1 VKLASR
7 TLIKSSTGRVAKA
20 IAIAGAAALVVALT
34 GCTADEPEPPPYVP
48 PPGVTDTEIIFGTHQ
63 PLTGPAP
70 EGYAKIAPATQ
81 AYFNY
86 VNDAGGVHGRTITYL
101 IEDDAYD
108 PATTATVVRK
118 LVEEDKVFA
127 VLNGLGT
134 PTHST
139 VLDYLKDKQI
149 PDLFVASGATA
160 WNQPARYPGTF
171 AFQPDHTTEGKIIGN
186 YLKTAPEYAGRKV
199 CHFGQDDDFG
209 NEALAGLETGLGGAV
224 AARQTYIASNRNVAP
239 QIGALQTAGCEVIVL
254 ATIPDF
260 TALAVGTAAQ
270 LSYRPMWV
278 ASTVGSDYT
287 TLASYLGPAAPLLDG
302 LVSFGYLPAL
312 ANTEDPWINLFMQIN
327 DEYNDGAVFDGNV
340 LYGMALGYLVVQVL
354 QKAGREITVDNLIG
368 TIETGGFQGP
378 GLAPFAYSGTS
389 HAGYTG
395 GRMSRV
401 SAGVQDY
408 FGPVYVTDAG
418 SAPVAEHTEP
428 AAIPPSDGVPT
439 G

>member
-1 VKLASR
+1 MLASR
-7 TLIKSSTGRVAKA
+7 TQSRPAWITKSVAV
-20 IAIAGAAALVVALT
+20 AGVAALVVALT
-34 GCTADEPEPPPYVP
+34 ACTADEPEPPPYVP

-70 EGYAKIAPATQ
+70 AGSAKIAAATQ
-81 AYFNY
+81 AYFRY
-86 VNDAGGVHGRTITYL
+86 VNEAGGVHGRTLTYL
-101 IEDDAYD
+101 IEDDGYD
-108 PATTATVVRK
+108 PANTATVVQK
-118 LVEEDKVFA
+118 LVEDDKVFA
-127 VLNGLGT
+127 ILNGVGDA
-134 PTHST
+134 THGN
-139 VLDYLKDKQI
+139 VLDYLAGEQV
-149 PDLFVASGATA
+149 PDLFVGSGATV

-171 AFQPDHTTEGKIIGN
+171 AFQPDYTTEGKIIGN
-186 YLKTAPEYAGRKV
+186 YLKTAQEYAGRKV
-199 CHFGQDDDFG
+199 CHFGQDDGFG
-209 NEALAGLETGLGGAV
+209 QEALAGLEAGLGAAV
-224 AARQTYIASNRNVAP
+224 AARATYIASNRNVAP
-239 QIGALQTAGCEVIVL
+239 QIGALQSAACEVIVL
-254 ATIPDF
+254 ATVPDF

-287 TLASYLGPAAPLLDG
+287 TLAGQLGPAAPLLDG

-312 ANTEDPWINLFMQIN
+312 ADTADPWISLFMQIN
-327 DEYNDGAVFDGNV
+327 EDYNDGAAFDGNV

-418 SAPVAEHTEP
+418 TAPVTEHTEP
-428 AAIPPSDGVPT
+428 AAVPPTDGVPT